1 MQCAVLSANH
11 QSLPGDIG
19 RGHFNVFQKL
29 FLHSIFNMYTDYGY
43 QNQLLCSP
51 CLNTCFMCSCW
62 ALSRSLTTNLGVAN
76 IKTQVSSSHYMNTS
90 LTAQERC
97 RSCHLGPHL
106 LYRRLCAAMS
116 MSMNHKLWQVVMLV
130 HSFKYPPKKN
140 HTMWT
145 GGRRCEASKCAAR
158 NTVKNW
164 YKYSEN

>member
-1 MQCAVLSANH
+1 
-11 QSLPGDIG
+11 
-19 RGHFNVFQKL
+19 
-29 FLHSIFNMYTDYGY
+29 MYTDYGY

-130 HSFKYPPKKN
+130 HSFKYPPKKP
-140 HTMWT
+140 TL
-145 GGRRCEASKCAAR
+145 CELVAVDVRPANVQQEILLKIDT
-158 NTVKNW
+158 NTVKINLNVTFIKEMPTQYHTGCHW
-164 YKYSEN
+164 QLSRKCKRQN